1 MEQVKHKVGRVLL
14 GKFDGCQKFEIRWRD
29 RKTGKYVRTRL
40 DYTKFSDAKAHA
52 EALNVRLIGNGGSL
66 EEAGKPAAAE
76 RPRSQEVDHTVSQAA
91 LEAIRSS
98 DANDICRVQYTRLY
112 NTFAAYLEKHQP
124 GVALWRDVTERVV
137 QEYHEHCR
145 GLARSWDTVRQRLMI
160 LRLTARHMT
169 RTYPG
174 RYRVV
179 TDAVRLKR
187 RGPPASELGLADAIL
202 KPKQLRAFLGWLAP
216 RDPMLHAFA
225 CMGGLC
231 GMRGREY
238 HYLRER
244 DVDFERRT
252 VTVTE
257 NEAHSPKTR
266 ASYRTIPVCGAALG
280 SLRRWMDGHWQR
292 RPGDDFLFPA
302 PKNPIGGKPAKFRHA
317 LAGCFATETVSK
329 RFRAAIDAARA
340 DGVDLA
346 PKFTACKLRHTF
358 ITAMRGLRADYPD
371 IQTYVGQ
378 TVGTVLTVHYDH
390 ASLERLRRIADLA
403 QTLACADEHPSTT
416 EA

>member
-1 MEQVKHKVGRVLL
+1 MEKVKHKVGRVLL
-14 GKFDGCQKFEIRWRD
+14 GKFDGCQKFEVRWRD
-29 RKTGKYVRTRL
+29 KKTGKYVRTRL
-40 DYTKFSDAKAHA
+40 DHTRFSDAKAYA
-52 EALNVRLIGNGGSL
+52 EALNVRLIGSGGSL

-76 RPRSQEVDHTVSQAA
+76 RPRNQEADHTVGQAA

-112 NTFAAYLEKHQP
+112 NAFASYLEEHQP

-187 RGPPASELGLADAIL
+187 RGPSASELGLADAIL
-202 KPKQLRAFLGWLAP
+202 KPKQLRAFLAWLAP
-216 RDPMLHAFA
+216 RDPMLHVFA

-244 DVDFERRT
+244 DIDFERRT

-266 ASYRTIPVCGAALG
+266 SSYRTIPVCAAALG
-280 SLRRWMDGHWQR
+280 SLRTWMDRHWQR
-292 RPGDDFLFPA
+292 RDGDDFLFPA
-302 PKNPIGGKPAKFRHA
+302 PKNPIGGKPPKFRHA
-317 LAGCFATETVSK
+317 LAGCFATETISK
-329 RFRAAIDAARA
+329 RFRKAIDAAKA

-346 PKFTACKLRHTF
+346 PRFMARKLRATF
-358 ITAMRGLRADYPD
+358 VTALRDMGADYAD
-371 IQTYVGQ
+371 LQTYVGQ
-378 TVGTVLTVHYDH
+378 TIGTVLTVHYDH
-390 ASLERLRRIADLA
+390 ASTERLRKIADLA
-403 QTLACADEHPSTT
+403 QALVS
-416 EA
+416 